1 MSKGG
6 PKINKT
12 RTRTESD
19 VLGGAFGM
27 VGWAV
32 FGGVALGPLGALAGM
47 VAATVYGAVTGSI

>member
-1 MSKGG
+1 MFYTQEALSKGG

-27 VGWAV
+27 V
-32 FGGVALGPLGALAGM
+32 
-47 VAATVYGAVTGSI
+47 AATVYGAVTGSI